1 MQNLKK
7 DQQLPLDLGCRS
19 AHGMM
24 DFLIGPENRDA
35 VGWIDRW
42 PNWPAPCLIMSG
54 PAACG
59 KTHLAAVWK
68 DKAAAEQIRP
78 EWLLSRSAE
87 QIASVNKHLVI
98 DGIDPWLGERE
109 AEENLFHLYNM
120 FKEEGRTFL
129 LTMRMA
135 PSHAD
140 FAVKDI
146 ASRLRAAPLT
156 MIQPPDDTLLA
167 SILIKLF
174 SDRQLVVSNDVIRY
188 ILPRMERSF
197 AAARDLVAK
206 ADRKALSNKQR
217 ITTRLMRD
225 VLVDMQQEG
234 Y

>member
-1 MQNLKK
+1 MQSLKK
-7 DQQLPLDLGCRS
+7 DQQIPLDLGCRS

-42 PNWPAPCLIMSG
+42 PDWSAPALVMSG

-68 DKAAAEQIRP
+68 DKAKAGHIRP
-78 EWLLSRSAE
+78 EWLISRSAE
-87 QIASVNKHLVI
+87 EIAQVSPHLVI
-98 DGIDPWLGERE
+98 DGVDPWLGERA
-109 AEENLFHLYNM
+109 AEETLFHLYNI
-120 FKEEGRTFL
+120 FKEEQRSLL

-135 PSHAD
+135 PNHTD
-140 FAVKDI
+140 FALKDL
-146 ASRLRAAPLT
+146 ASRLRAAPMA

-174 SDRQLVVSNDVIRY
+174 SDRQLVVNNDVIRY

-206 ADRKALSNKQR
+206 ADHKALSNKQR

-225 VLVDMQQEG
+225 VLADMQGEI